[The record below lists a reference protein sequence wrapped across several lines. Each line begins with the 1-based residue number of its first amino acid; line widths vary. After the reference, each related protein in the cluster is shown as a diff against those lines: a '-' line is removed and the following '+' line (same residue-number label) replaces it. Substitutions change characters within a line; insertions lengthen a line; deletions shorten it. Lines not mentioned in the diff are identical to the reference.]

1 MTQDFYEN
9 AKRTLR
15 ERYGNDVQWL
25 LTEELLEKKKI
36 SRTTL
41 FNMLRH
47 CDRDQLVVKVGRVNF
62 YRLDHWDS
70 CVKEYFKI

>member
-25 LTEELLEKKKI
+25 LTEELLDKKKI